1 LVLTSGVSVV
11 TAFDGGLLSV
21 LSPAV
26 NKSVSV
32 TDFLSSPLIRSY
44 GGSLHSAK
52 LPSAPNHRLCN
63 GDRQDRRMERRTSF
77 TRRIGVVLAARQYGC
92 RCRCCDCWTAPR
104 ITCILAGSKQ
114 TLPPRCGL
122 TGDCDSRAPANS
134 FAGGHLDEG
143 KSVCGPVLQRFQGQ
157 LGLDAQCD

>member
-1 LVLTSGVSVV
+1 MAATNSFLRMPDVPLTPTWLASARSSGSSMVDRVPTGALVLTSGVSVV

-32 TDFLSSPLIRSY
+32 TDCLSSPLIRSY

-92 RCRCCDCWTAPR
+92 RCGCCDCWTAPR

-122 TGDCDSRAPANS
+122 
-134 FAGGHLDEG
+134 
-143 KSVCGPVLQRFQGQ
+143 
-157 LGLDAQCD
+157 